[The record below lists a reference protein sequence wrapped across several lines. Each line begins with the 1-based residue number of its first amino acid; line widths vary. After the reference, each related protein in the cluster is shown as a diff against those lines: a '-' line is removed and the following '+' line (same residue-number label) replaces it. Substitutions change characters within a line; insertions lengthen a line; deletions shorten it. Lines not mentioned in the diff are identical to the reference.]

1 MCKLHKLH
9 SGSSSSPHDSSHGL
23 GYGGISE
30 SLSGGVFLC
39 FCFYQGSAGGGWTK
53 WMEPNWCIHSCSA
66 NSLCFS
72 RQCTGE
78 VQCICVWLARLV
90 SSCREIRPSNLT
102 SVIHFRARL
111 LISCLFTPTWADLFQ
126 SGLSHCEELCLQG
139 QFVTCVNIKS
149 FSSSTQRFLLSV
161 NFRWC
166 IPLVFLLSRTNLA
179 NLFLPLHIY
188 WLNL

>member
-1 MCKLHKLH
+1 MIPLMD
-9 SGSSSSPHDSSHGL
+9 SGTVGSQNRCQ
-23 GYGGISE
+23 E
-30 SLSGGVFLC
+30 VFFC
-39 FCFYQGSAGGGWTK
+39 VFVCFYQGSAGGGWTK